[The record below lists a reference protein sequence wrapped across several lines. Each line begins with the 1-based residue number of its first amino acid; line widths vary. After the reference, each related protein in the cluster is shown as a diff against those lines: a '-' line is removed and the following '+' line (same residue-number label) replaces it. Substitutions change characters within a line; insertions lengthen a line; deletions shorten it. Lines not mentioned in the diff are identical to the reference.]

1 MKAIPKETLIKMIED
16 NYEDGQRV
24 FDDQLSNLFS
34 VGEDW
39 YISDGKFQMVNPMKV
54 EEVE

>member
-39 YISDGKFQMVNPMKV
+39 YINDGKFQMVNPMKGG
-54 EEVE
+54 EVE

>member
-24 FDDQLSNLFS
+24 FDDQLSNFFS

-39 YISDGKFQMVNPMKV
+39 YISDGKFQMVNPMKGG
-54 EEVE
+54 EAE

>member
-39 YISDGKFQMVNPMKV
+39 YFSDGKFQMVNPMKG
-54 EEVE
+54 EEVQ

>member
-39 YISDGKFQMVNPMKV
+39 YISDGKFQMVNPMKGG
-54 EEVE
+54 EVE

>member
-39 YISDGKFQMVNPMKV
+39 HISDGKFQMVNPMKGG
-54 EEVE
+54 EAE